1 MTRLALIALA
11 ALVATPALA
20 DKGKQET
27 AAPEATMSSAQVPTD
42 AKAEPKTCRT
52 FENTASRM
60 KSERVCLTKE
70 GWRKFDEQ
78 QY

>member
-27 AAPEATMSSAQVPTD
+27 AAAPEATTSAQASPDT
-42 AKAEPKTCRT
+42 KAERKTCRT

>member
-20 DKGKQET
+20 GKGKQET
-27 AAPEATMSSAQVPTD
+27 IAAPETASAQASPD
-42 AKAEPKTCRT
+42 AKAEQKTCRY
-52 FENTASRM
+52 FANTASRL
-60 KSERVCLTKE
+60 KSERLCLTKDQ
-70 GWRKFDEQ
+70 WRKFDEQ